1 MAEPIRTA
9 TDHVDDDDD
18 DDEILGEAPV
28 DDDTTSSVAVSA
40 AAAVVPP
47 SAPQRVFA
55 DALQPVVIE
64 APAVSSSSS
73 WSSWSSW
80 VSSSVSAV
88 SDIAASALS
97 ETSKAIDNAL
107 RDDSSDAADTLKE
120 VATKRAPPEPNRMR
134 SDNAVV
140 ASAPSNAAASDN
152 NNDDNDDD
160 DDTTAAADDGPTAG
174 LAAVVDGVDS
184 IVGGL
189 MGAIETGVNKLS
201 VATEAQLSELSA
213 HADLAKVSKV
223 ASGVMD
229 SSFSVLERVGAR
241 AFDLLTVRETSLDQP
256 GEQRVAARFAVA
268 APSASAAP
276 TKSAATAAAS
286 APASDDFHSIFDA
299 AMGGAHAEAL
309 ERLSMH
315 ATLRT
320 QRLLGALDAN
330 ARAEAAKVQRSL
342 TRLFD
347 EDEDEDEDEA
357 AAEDD
362 AKPGESTSSSSLPAK
377 ALSVQTQLLERAAA
391 ARAELQSAAA
401 RVAAELG
408 DESADSAVVAE
419 NAKRVLRATLSTGVA
434 AMASCAALATEVLLR
449 TGEAAMVDVTPDE
462 PTPRAEIGSLRL
474 QAGESARAAQALAQA
489 VQQIASDVVAAST
502 AVRTAARARLAG
514 VADAAQSVDDAATA
528 AVKDAY
534 LQAGRA
540 VQHITS
546 ARQFLAPIWATL
558 AL

>member
-1 MAEPIRTA
+1 MSEDTRT
-9 TDHVDDDDD
+9 DNNNDNNNIDDDDDD

-28 DDDTTSSVAVSA
+28 EADDNDDNVN

-47 SAPQRVFA
+47 SAPATAQRVFA
-55 DALQPVVIE
+55 DALQPVVTE
-64 APAVSSSSS
+64 TAAASS
-73 WSSWSSW
+73 WSAWSSW

-97 ETSKAIDNAL
+97 ETSKAIDSAL

-134 SDNAVV
+134 SDNAAA
-140 ASAPSNAAASDN
+140 ASAPSNDDD
-152 NNDDNDDD
+152 NNDD
-160 DDTTAAADDGPTAG
+160 TAATADDNDGPTAG

-189 MGAIETGVNKLS
+189 MGAIETGVSKLS

-241 AFDLLTVRETSLDQP
+241 AFDLLTVRETNLDQP

-286 APASDDFHSIFDA
+286 APAGDDFHSIFDA

-347 EDEDEDEDEA
+347 EDEDEDEDEG
-357 AAEDD
+357 EDD
-362 AKPGESTSSSSLPAK
+362 AKPGESSSSSSSSSLPAK

-391 ARAELQSAAA
+391 ARAELQGAAA

-408 DESADSAVVAE
+408 DEAADTAVVAE
-419 NAKRVLRATLSTGVA
+419 NAKRMLRATLSTGVA

-528 AVKDAY
+528 TVKDAY

-546 ARQFLAPIWATL
+546 ARQYLAPIWATL
-558 AL
+558 ALN

>member
-1 MAEPIRTA
+1 MSEATRT
-9 TDHVDDDDD
+9 DNNDNNIDDDDDD

-28 DDDTTSSVAVSA
+28 EADDDNVS

-47 SAPQRVFA
+47 SAPATAQRVFA
-55 DALQPVVIE
+55 DALQPVVTE
-64 APAVSSSSS
+64 TAAASS

-97 ETSKAIDNAL
+97 ETSKAIDSAL

-134 SDNAVV
+134 SDNAAA
-140 ASAPSNAAASDN
+140 ASAPSNDDD
-152 NNDDNDDD
+152 NNDD
-160 DDTTAAADDGPTAG
+160 TAAAAADNDDGPTAG

-189 MGAIETGVNKLS
+189 MGAIETGVSKLS

-241 AFDLLTVRETSLDQP
+241 AFDLLTVRETNLDQP

-286 APASDDFHSIFDA
+286 APAGDDFHSIFDA

-347 EDEDEDEDEA
+347 EDEDEDEGEG
-357 AAEDD
+357 EDD
-362 AKPGESTSSSSLPAK
+362 AKPGESSSSSSSSLPAK

-391 ARAELQSAAA
+391 ARAELQGAAA

-408 DESADSAVVAE
+408 DESADTAVVAE

-546 ARQFLAPIWATL
+546 ARQYLAPIWATL
-558 AL
+558 ALN